1 MLFNKNG
8 FKFVSISIFIASL
21 ALTGCSYLPWNNDK
35 EDEDL
40 FFEEDFGSEFENVP
54 SADKG
59 KEAGK
64 RQNKEDDFF
73 KDDKQMAQSK
83 PVTDPPPQ
91 AVHSA
96 PDEEDFFFEDEP
108 KAEPAPRPAPQPMSP
123 PVKKMEPA
131 SGMGG
136 DGGGFASVDQKTD
149 KAELE
154 VDVAALQS
162 QQEELMFRVQEL
174 QKIVNNLEP
183 RLTATQERVYASLS
197 TGAGSPAVTAEIQS
211 LKGDIIRLNS
221 EIATLKGTSTVKKT
235 RAPSKPVKVARKT
248 SSMRR
253 HLKASKTPKEYN
265 QALAAYKAGKYDE
278 SILLFQEMSLGNPP
292 QNLKDNIVFWMGS
305 NYLKLDMHDD
315 AIKQFQT
322 VLTQYPNGNKVHD
335 ARYMLGVSYQKKGDT
350 GRALDALEMALKN
363 NPPFDV
369 RQKIEKQ
376 LMEIK

>member
-8 FKFVSISIFIASL
+8 FKFVLISIFIASL
-21 ALTGCSYLPWNNDK
+21 ALTGCSYLPWNDDK

-40 FFEEDFGSEFENVP
+40 FFEEDFGSEFEDVP

-59 KEAGK
+59 KES
-64 RQNKEDDFF
+64 QTTEDDFF

-83 PVTDPPPQ
+83 PVTNSPPE
-91 AVHSA
+91 AVPSA
-96 PDEEDFFFEDEP
+96 PDEEDFFFEEDEP
-108 KAEPAPRPAPQPMSP
+108 RAEPAPRPAPRPMSQP
-123 PVKKMEPA
+123 AKKMEPA
-131 SGMGG
+131 NGMSG

-149 KAELE
+149 KAELK

-183 RLTATQERVYASLS
+183 RLTATQERVDASLS
-197 TGAGSPAVTAEIQS
+197 TGAGSPAVTVEIQS
-211 LKGDIIRLNS
+211 LKAEIIRLNS
-221 EIATLKGTSTVKKT
+221 EISSLKGTPAPRKM
-235 RAPSKPVKVARKT
+235 RASSKPTKMTRK
-248 SSMRR
+248 SSLKRR

-292 QNLKDNIVFWMGS
+292 QNLKDNVVFWMGS
-305 NYLKLDMHDD
+305 NYLKLDMYDD
-315 AIKQFQT
+315 AIKQFQA
-322 VLTQYPNGNKVHD
+322 VLSQYPNGNKVHD

-350 GRALDALEMALKN
+350 GRALDALEIALKN
-363 NPPFDV
+363 NPPSEV
-369 RQKIEKQ
+369 RKKIEKQ